1 MKMYTCI
8 MQVNENM
15 ILVAHALNEITFMKI
30 SKQIVFKLF
39 NMV

>member
-1 MKMYTCI
+1 

-15 ILVAHALNEITFMKI
+15 ILVAYALYEFLFMKI

>member
-1 MKMYTCI
+1 

-15 ILVAHALNEITFMKI
+15 ILVAHALYEFMFMKI

>member
-1 MKMYTCI
+1 

-15 ILVAHALNEITFMKI
+15 IIVAHALYEFPFMKI

-39 NMV
+39 NIV